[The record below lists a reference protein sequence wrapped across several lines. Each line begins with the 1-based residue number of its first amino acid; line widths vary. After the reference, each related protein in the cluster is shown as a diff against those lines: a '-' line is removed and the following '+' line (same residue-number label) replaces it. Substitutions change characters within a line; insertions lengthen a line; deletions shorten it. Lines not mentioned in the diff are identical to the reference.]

1 MRKIPIYSH
10 PAAGWPALVAST
22 RKLMD
27 YKAFLRGSISIL
39 HSNQPNGGFDCPGCA
54 WPDHKS
60 HKSLDV
66 CETGIKVIAS
76 ETMRRRADAAFFAK
90 HSVKELQGWSG
101 YELEHSGRL
110 SEPLYYD
117 AGQDRYV
124 AISWQAAYERIAE
137 TLKSLASPDEALFY
151 TSGRVTNEPA
161 FMYQLF
167 VRCFG
172 TNNLPDCSNMCHEPT
187 SVMLGKQLGVGKA
200 TVVLEDFEQAKLIML
215 FGQNPATNHP
225 RMLEMLAHAH
235 KQGCKI
241 ISINPMREQ
250 GLSKFRNPQK
260 PTHMAAGQSDEMVDE
275 VIQIQI
281 GGDTALLTGLAKWLT
296 KNGKIDNDFIEQH
309 TSGYEALDTWL
320 RQQSWTEVERGCGI
334 SKAEIIKLAKL
345 VADSPATICTWGM
358 GITQHVQGEDNVAM
372 ITNLLLLMGMIGV
385 DGAGA
390 SPVRGHSNVQGDRTM
405 GIHERPKQSL
415 LDSLERVFKR
425 SMPQEDGLDVIAGAK
440 ALMQGKLKAFIS
452 MGGNYAV
459 AAPDKSAI
467 QTALTTTELNVFIGT
482 KLNETML
489 YPGKNNLIL
498 PCIGRTERLVTA
510 KGEQFATIEDS
521 MCQIVATRGRI
532 EPISDDLKSEAQI
545 VADMATHVL
554 DPDSS
559 IPWQTMS
566 SDFDIIRN
574 YIAQAI
580 EGFEN
585 FNDRIRENKRGFH
598 LYHPARHRVW
608 NTDSGKAQFEVPQYP
623 ITYVAAQMA
632 ETTSSYH
639 SHAKNN
645 NAKSDH
651 SKNNEPAIH
660 PSDSDHNQTQS
671 AEQKVWQ
678 LTSVRSHDQFN
689 TMIFG
694 HQDRYRQTNRRD
706 VLFMHPDEIK
716 RLGWQKGDSVM
727 VSRQDSQDEQRTLG
741 PLILTEMDIAA
752 NAVATYYPEC
762 NDLID
767 LDSHAPDSRT
777 PAYKSVTVVL
787 QRVTE
792 NTLAASA

>member
-1 MRKIPIYSH
+1 MRKIPVYAH
-10 PAAGWPALVAST
+10 PAAGWPALIAST

-27 YKAFLRGSISIL
+27 YKAFLRGSLSVL
-39 HSNQPNGGFDCPGCA
+39 HSNQPKGGFDCPGCA

-60 HKSLDV
+60 HKTLDV

-76 ETMRRRADAAFFAK
+76 EAMSTRADAKFFAK
-90 HSVKELQGWSG
+90 HTVKELQGWSG
-101 YELEHSGRL
+101 YELEHIGRL

-117 AGQDRYV
+117 AVQDHYV
-124 AISWQAAYERIAE
+124 PISWQAAYAHIAKQ
-137 TLKSLASPDEALFY
+137 LQSLDSPDEALFY

-161 FMYQLF
+161 FMFQLF

-187 SVMLGKQLGVGKA
+187 SVMLGKQLGIGKA
-200 TVVLEDFEQAKLIML
+200 TVILEDFEQAKLILM

-235 KQGCKI
+235 KQGCRI

-260 PTHMAAGQSDEMVDE
+260 PSHMVAGQSDNIVDD

-281 GGDTALLTGLAKWLT
+281 GGDAALLTGMAKWLT
-296 KNGKIDNDFIEQH
+296 KNNKINTDFIEQH
-309 TSGYEALDTWL
+309 TSGFEELDSWL
-320 RQQSWTEVERGCGI
+320 RQQSWPDVERGCGI
-334 SKAEIIKLAKL
+334 SKAEIINLAKL

-358 GITQHVQGEDNVAM
+358 GITQHVQGDDNVAM
-372 ITNLLLLMGMIGV
+372 ITNLLLLMGMIGI

-415 LDSLERVFKR
+415 LDSLERVFNR
-425 SMPQEDGLDVIAGAK
+425 PMPQEDGLDVVAGAK
-440 ALMQGKLKAFIS
+440 AMIAGNIKAFVS
-452 MGGNYAV
+452 MGGNYSV
-459 AAPDKSAI
+459 AAPDSSAI
-467 QTALTTTELNVFIGT
+467 QQALTKNQLNVFVAT

-489 YPGKNNLIL
+489 YPSVDNLIL
-498 PCIGRTERLVTA
+498 PCVGRTECLITA

-521 MCQIVATRGRI
+521 MCQIVATQGHLS
-532 EPISDDLKSEAQI
+532 PISDTLKSEAQI
-545 VADMATHVL
+545 VADIATEL
-554 DPDSS
+554 FGSESS
-559 IPWQTMS
+559 IPWQAMAE
-566 SDFDIIRN
+566 DFDVTRD

-580 EGFEN
+580 EGFED
-585 FNDRIRENKRGFH
+585 FNQRIRAADRGFH
-598 LYHPARHRVW
+598 LYHPARHREW
-608 NTDSGKAQFEVPQYP
+608 DTESGKAQFEVPKYP
-623 ITYVAAQMA
+623 ITYVASQMT
-632 ETTSSYH
+632 ER
-639 SHAKNN
+639 
-645 NAKSDH
+645 NAKFAAD
-651 SKNNEPAIH
+651 SKQKININSAVKNAQSNSE
-660 PSDSDHNQTQS
+660 SDSQNNTQAS
-671 AEQKVWQ
+671 EQAVWQ

-694 HQDRYRQTNRRD
+694 FQDRYRQTDRRD
-706 VLFMHPDEIK
+706 VLFMHPDEMS
-716 RLGWQKGDSVM
+716 RLGWQKGDKVM
-727 VSRQDSQDEQRTLG
+727 VSRQDSDDKQRTLG

-767 LDSHAPDSRT
+767 LDTHAPDSKI
-777 PAYKSVTVVL
+777 PAYKSLTVIL
-787 QRVTE
+787 ERVTADVGI
-792 NTLAASA
+792 NAA

>member
-1 MRKIPIYSH
+1 MRKIPVYIH
-10 PAAGWPALVAST
+10 PAAGWPALIAST
-22 RKLMD
+22 RTLMN
-27 YKAFLRGSISIL
+27 YKAFLRGSISVL
-39 HSNQPNGGFDCPGCA
+39 HSNQPKDGFDCPGCA

-60 HKSLDV
+60 NKAIDV
-66 CETGIKVIAS
+66 CENGIKVIAS
-76 ETMRRRADAAFFAK
+76 ETMNRRADAAFFANNT
-90 HSVKELQGWSG
+90 VTALQGWSG

-117 AGQDRYV
+117 AAQDRYLP
-124 AISWQAAYERIAE
+124 IPWQVAYEIIADQ
-137 TLKSLASPDEALFY
+137 LKQLDSPDEALFY

-161 FMYQLF
+161 FMFQLF

-187 SVMLGKQLGVGKA
+187 SVMLGKQLGIGKA
-200 TVVLEDFEQAKLIML
+200 TVILEDFEQAKLILM

-235 KQGCKI
+235 KQGCRI

-260 PTHMAAGQSDEMVDE
+260 PSHMAAGQSDEMVDE

-281 GGDTALLTGLAKWLT
+281 GGDAALLTGMAKWLT
-296 KNGKIDNDFIEQH
+296 KNGKINSGFIEQH
-309 TSGYEALDTWL
+309 TSGYDALDAWL
-320 RQQSWTEVERGCGI
+320 RQQYWTDVELGCGI
-334 SKAEIIKLAKL
+334 SKAEIITLAKL
-345 VADSPATICTWGM
+345 VAESPATICTWGM

-372 ITNLLLLMGMIGV
+372 ITNLLLLMGMIGI

-415 LDSLERVFKR
+415 LDSLERVFKQP
-425 SMPQEDGLDVIAGAK
+425 MPQEDGLDVIAGAK
-440 ALMQGKLKAFIS
+440 ALIKGDIKAFVS

-467 QTALTTTELNVFIGT
+467 QAALTTTQLNVFVAT

-498 PCIGRTERLVTA
+498 PCIGRTERLITD

-521 MCQIVATRGRI
+521 MCQVVATRGRI
-532 EPISDDLKSEAQI
+532 NPISDALKSEAQI

-554 DPDSS
+554 GTESS
-559 IPWQTMS
+559 IPWQAMS
-566 SDFDIIRN
+566 ADFDVVRD

-585 FNDRIRENKRGFH
+585 FNQRIRAAERGFH
-598 LYHPARHRVW
+598 LYHAARHRIW

-623 ITYVAAQMA
+623 ITYVATQMA
-632 ETTSSYH
+632 QTTSDYQ
-639 SHAKNN
+639 NN
-645 NAKSDH
+645 SVN
-651 SKNNEPAIH
+651 
-660 PSDSDHNQTQS
+660 NQTFDMNQS
-671 AEQKVWQ
+671 AEQNVWQ

-694 HQDRYRQTNRRD
+694 FQDRYRQTDRRD
-706 VLFMHPDEIK
+706 VLFMHPDEIS
-716 RLGWQKGDSVM
+716 RLGWQKGDQIM
-727 VSRQDSQDEQRTLG
+727 VSRQDSQNAERTLG

-762 NDLID
+762 NDLLD
-767 LDSHAPDSRT
+767 LDSHAPESRT

-787 QRVTE
+787 KCLEQSSMATAV
-792 NTLAASA
+792 

>member
-1 MRKIPIYSH
+1 MRKIPVYVH
-10 PAAGWPALVAST
+10 PAAGWPALISST

-27 YKAFLRGSISIL
+27 YKAFLRGSISVL
-39 HSNQPNGGFDCPGCA
+39 HSNQPKGGFDCPGCA

-60 HKSLDV
+60 HKAIDV
-66 CETGIKVIAS
+66 CENGIKVIAS
-76 ETMRRRADAAFFAK
+76 ETMSTRADAAFFAK
-90 HSVKELQGWSG
+90 HTVTALQGWSG

-117 AGQDRYV
+117 AAQDRYL
-124 AISWQAAYERIAE
+124 AISWQAAYEIIAE
-137 TLKSLASPDEALFY
+137 QLQQLGSPDEALFY

-161 FMYQLF
+161 FMFQLF

-200 TVVLEDFEQAKLIML
+200 TVVLEDFAQAKLIML

-235 KQGCKI
+235 KQGCRI

-281 GGDTALLTGLAKWLT
+281 GGDVALLTGLAKWLT
-296 KNGKIDNDFIEQH
+296 KNDRINSDFIKNQ
-309 TSGYEALDTWL
+309 TSGYDALDTWL
-320 RQQSWTEVERGCGI
+320 RQQSWTDVERGCGI
-334 SKAEIIKLAKL
+334 SKVEIINLAKL

-372 ITNLLLLMGMIGV
+372 ITNLLLLMGMIGI

-415 LDSLERVFKR
+415 LDNLERVFKHP
-425 SMPQEDGLDVIAGAK
+425 MPQEHGLDVIAGAK
-440 ALMQGKLKAFIS
+440 ALMQGTIKAFIS

-467 QTALTTTELNVFIGT
+467 QNALTHTQLNVFVAT

-498 PCIGRTERLVTA
+498 PCLGRTERLMTV

-521 MCQIVATRGRI
+521 MCQVVPTQGRL
-532 EPISDDLKSEAQI
+532 EPISETLKSEAQI

-554 DPDSS
+554 GSESS
-559 IPWQTMS
+559 IPWQAMS
-566 SDFDIIRN
+566 TDFDIVRD
-574 YIAQAI
+574 YIAEAI
-580 EGFEN
+580 DGFEN
-585 FNDRIRENKRGFH
+585 FNQRIRAAERGFH

-632 ETTSSYH
+632 QTTSTYQHHIKDSKN
-639 SHAKNN
+639 SNN
-645 NAKSDH
+645 NQ
-651 SKNNEPAIH
+651 NP
-660 PSDSDHNQTQS
+660 
-671 AEQKVWQ
+671 EQKVWQ

-694 HQDRYRQTNRRD
+694 FQDRYRQTDRRD
-706 VLFMHPDEIK
+706 VLFMHPDEMS
-716 RLGWQKGDSVM
+716 RLGWQQGDQVL
-727 VSRQDSQDEQRTLG
+727 VSRQDSKDQQRTLG

-767 LDSHAPDSRT
+767 LDSYAPDSRT

-787 QRVTE
+787 ERIHQGSI
-792 NTLAASA
+792 ASSA

>member
-1 MRKIPIYSH
+1 MRKIPVYTH
-10 PAAGWPALVAST
+10 PAAGWPALIAST

-27 YKAFLRGSISIL
+27 YKAFLRGSISVL
-39 HSNQPNGGFDCPGCA
+39 GSNQPNGGFDCPGCA
-54 WPDHKS
+54 WPDHKT

-76 ETMRRRADAAFFAK
+76 ETMSVRSDAAFFAK
-90 HSVKELQGWSG
+90 HTVTELQDWSG

-117 AGQDRYV
+117 ADQDRYLP
-124 AISWQAAYERIAE
+124 ISWQNAYALIAE
-137 TLKSLASPDEALFY
+137 QLNSLASPDDALFY

-200 TVVLEDFEQAKLIML
+200 TVVLEDFEQAKLIIM

-235 KQGCKI
+235 KQGCRI
-241 ISINPMREQ
+241 ISVNPMREQ
-250 GLSKFRNPQK
+250 GLKRFRNPQK
-260 PTHMAAGQSDEMVDE
+260 PTHMAAGQSDDMVDE

-281 GGDTALLTGLAKWLT
+281 GGDAALLTGIAKWLIA
-296 KNGKIDNDFIEQH
+296 NDKINDDFITTH
-309 TSGYEALDTWL
+309 TSGFEPLKQWL
-320 RQQSWTEVERGCGI
+320 EQQSWADIERGCGI
-334 SKAEIIKLAKL
+334 AQADIINLARL
-345 VADSPATICTWGM
+345 VANSPATICTWGM
-358 GITQHVQGEDNVAM
+358 GITQHVQGDDNVAM
-372 ITNLLLLMGMIGV
+372 ITNLLLLMGMIGI

-415 LDSLERVFKR
+415 LDSLERVFKQP
-425 SMPQEDGLDVIAGAK
+425 MPQEDGLDVIAGAK
-440 ALMQGKLKAFIS
+440 AMIAGEIKAFMS
-452 MGGNYAV
+452 MGGNFSV
-459 AAPDKSAI
+459 AAPDTSAI
-467 QTALTTTELNVFIGT
+467 QQALANNQLNIFVAT

-489 YPGKNNLIL
+489 YPGQHNLIL
-498 PCIGRTERLVTA
+498 PCIGRTERLITA
-510 KGEQFATIEDS
+510 NGEQFATIEDS
-521 MCQIVATRGRI
+521 MCNIVKTQGRI
-532 EPISDDLKSEAQI
+532 KPISTTLKSEAQI
-545 VADMATHVL
+545 IANIATHL
-554 DPDSS
+554 FGADTP
-559 IPWQTMS
+559 IPWQDMGK
-566 SDFDIIRN
+566 DFDVTRD

-585 FNDRIRENKRGFH
+585 FNQRIRAAERGFH
-598 LYHPARHRVW
+598 LYHPARHHKW
-608 NTDSGKAQFEVPQYP
+608 NTDSGKAQFEVPKYP
-623 ITYVAAQMA
+623 ITYVTEQMA
-632 ETTSSYH
+632 DDTEKLKSGLNKQSSA
-639 SHAKNN
+639 SQLS
-645 NAKSDH
+645 NAQPH
-651 SKNNEPAIH
+651 EQAI
-660 PSDSDHNQTQS
+660 
-671 AEQKVWQ
+671 WQ

-694 HQDRYRQTNRRD
+694 YQDRYRQTNRRD
-706 VLFMHPDEIK
+706 VLFMHPDEMK

-727 VSRQDSQDEQRTLG
+727 VSRQDSHNKSRSLG

-762 NDLID
+762 NDLFD
-767 LDSHAPDSRT
+767 LDTHAPDSHI
-777 PAYKSVTVVL
+777 PAYKSATVVL
-787 QRVTE
+787 KKVET
-792 NTLAASA
+792 NHKTVDVA

>member
-1 MRKIPIYSH
+1 MRKIPVYIH
-10 PAAGWPALVAST
+10 PAAGWPALIAST
-22 RKLMD
+22 RTLMD
-27 YKAFLRGSISIL
+27 YKAFLRGSISVL
-39 HSNQPNGGFDCPGCA
+39 HSNQPKDGFDCPGCA

-60 HKSLDV
+60 NKAIDV
-66 CETGIKVIAS
+66 CENGIKVIAS
-76 ETMRRRADAAFFAK
+76 ETMNRRADAAFFANNT
-90 HSVKELQGWSG
+90 VTALQGWSG

-117 AGQDRYV
+117 AAQDRYLP
-124 AISWQAAYERIAE
+124 IPWQAAYEVIAE
-137 TLKSLASPDEALFY
+137 QLKQLDSPDEALFY

-161 FMYQLF
+161 FMFQLF

-187 SVMLGKQLGVGKA
+187 SVMLGKQLGIGKA
-200 TVVLEDFEQAKLIML
+200 TVILEDFEQAKLILL

-235 KQGCKI
+235 KQGCRI

-250 GLSKFRNPQK
+250 GLGKFRNPQK
-260 PTHMAAGQSDEMVDE
+260 PSHMAAGQSDEMVDE

-281 GGDTALLTGLAKWLT
+281 GGDAALLTGMAKWLT
-296 KNGKIDNDFIEQH
+296 KNGKMNNDFIEQH
-309 TSGYEALDTWL
+309 TSGYDALDAWL
-320 RQQSWTEVERGCGI
+320 RQQSWPDVELGCGI
-334 SKAEIIKLAKL
+334 SKAEIIVLAKL
-345 VADSPATICTWGM
+345 VAESPATICTWGM

-372 ITNLLLLMGMIGV
+372 ITNLLLLMGMIGI

-415 LDSLERVFKR
+415 LDSLERVFKQP
-425 SMPQEDGLDVIAGAK
+425 MPQEDGLDVIAGAK
-440 ALMQGKLKAFIS
+440 ALMTGDIKAFIS

-467 QTALTTTELNVFIGT
+467 QAALTTTELNVFVAT

-489 YPGKNNLIL
+489 YPGKNNIIL
-498 PCIGRTERLVTA
+498 PCIGRTERLITA

-521 MCQIVATRGRI
+521 MCQVVATRGHLK
-532 EPISDDLKSEAQI
+532 PISDTLKSEAQI

-554 DPDSS
+554 GSESS
-559 IPWQTMS
+559 IPWQAMS
-566 SDFDIIRN
+566 TDFDIIRN

-585 FNDRIRENKRGFH
+585 FNQRIRAAERGFH
-598 LYHPARHRVW
+598 LYHAARHRVW
-608 NTDSGKAQFEVPQYP
+608 NTESGKAQFEVPQYP

-632 ETTSSYH
+632 QTTSNYQ
-639 SHAKNN
+639 KNPV
-645 NAKSDH
+645 D
-651 SKNNEPAIH
+651 
-660 PSDSDHNQTQS
+660 NQSIDIRQP

-694 HQDRYRQTNRRD
+694 FKDRYRQTDRRD
-706 VLFMHPDEIK
+706 VLFMHPDEIS
-716 RLGWQKGDSVM
+716 RLGWQKGDQII
-727 VSRQDSQDEQRTLG
+727 VSRQDSQNTKRTLG

-762 NDLID
+762 NDLLD

-777 PAYKSVTVVL
+777 PSYKSVTVVL
-787 QRVTE
+787 QHFKQG
-792 NTLAASA
+792 NTATAV